1 MGVKM
6 LNKYFKEHCQNGI
19 KDIPL
24 SNMRHKRI
32 AIDVSI
38 FLYQFKGDDV
48 LIQNMYTML
57 ETFRENHIVPV
68 YIFDGAPPEEKNDAL
83 SARDETKKIAKEKCD
98 NLEEQ
103 LSRVDNEEE
112 KNRLEKLLKN
122 EKKKCIRIT
131 NADIRNVKELIKV
144 MGGNYMEAIG
154 EADELCA
161 YLVAKNHVWA
171 CMSEDMDMFV
181 YGCQRVLRNF
191 SLESTTCT
199 LYTLRDILHDLNMTQ
214 YEFKSVCLLSGTD
227 YNHSRFTIFATM
239 GLFYK
244 YLRKRRANQSFYD
257 WLIHIKSIDHND
269 KTNLV
274 NSSKLFSIGSYSL
287 SNVQFMNSRI
297 MKEEVEEFME
307 KHNIN
312 NLSSVYT

>member
-6 LNKYFKEHCQNGI
+6 LNKYLKEHCKQGI
-19 KDIPL
+19 KEIPL
-24 SNMRHKRI
+24 SNMRDKRI
-32 AIDVSI
+32 AIDMSI
-38 FLYQFKGDDV
+38 FLYQFKGDDA
-48 LIQNMYTML
+48 LLENMFQML
-57 ETFRENHIVPV
+57 ELFRKNHIVPI
-68 YIFDGAPPEEKNDAL
+68 YIFDGTPPEEKNEAL
-83 SARDETKKIAKEKCD
+83 NARDETKKIAKEKC
-98 NLEEQ
+98 NKLEQE
-103 LSRVDNEEE
+103 LSVVEDDEE
-112 KNRLEKLLKN
+112 KMRLEKMLKN

-131 NADIRNVKELIKV
+131 NADIRSVKELINV
-144 MGGNYMEAIG
+144 MGGNYLEATG

-191 SLESTTCT
+191 TLNSRSCT
-199 LYTLRDILHDLNMTQ
+199 LYTLRNILKELNMTQ
-214 YEFKSVCLLSGTD
+214 FEFKSVCLLSGTD
-227 YNHSRFTIFATM
+227 YNHSRFTIFTTM

-244 YLRKRRANQSFYD
+244 YLRKRRVNQSFYD
-257 WLIHIKSIDHND
+257 WLIHIRSIDQND
-269 KTNLV
+269 KSNLI
-274 NSSKLFSIGSYSL
+274 NSAKLFSIGSYSL

-297 MKEEVEEFME
+297 LKEEVEEFMK

>member
-6 LNKYFKEHCQNGI
+6 LNKYLKEYCKRGI
-19 KDIPL
+19 KEIPL

-32 AIDVSI
+32 AIDMSI
-38 FLYQFKGDDV
+38 FLYQFKGDDA
-48 LIQNMYTML
+48 LLENMYKML
-57 ETFRENHIVPV
+57 EMFRKYHIVPV

-83 SARDETKKIAKEKCD
+83 NARDETKKIAKEKCD
-98 NLEEQ
+98 NLENQINQTE
-103 LSRVDNEEE
+103 NEEE
-112 KNRLEKLLKN
+112 RIQLEKLLKN

-199 LYTLRDILHDLNMTQ
+199 LYTLREILNDLNMTQ

-227 YNHSRFTIFATM
+227 YNHSRFTIFTTM

-257 WLIHIKSIDHND
+257 WLIHIKTINHND
-269 KTNLV
+269 KTHLV
-274 NSSKLFSIGSYSL
+274 NSAKLFSIGSYSL